1 MKALMLALSFAAVP
15 AIALAATPAEEKQFV
30 DTYKKAYEAKDSKT
44 LTGLLYTKGSD
55 PQALEFYKM
64 MMTGE
69 AGGKITSIQ
78 LVELTAE
85 DKKRLEGMKGPDGK
99 VMKPV
104 LTPVKKLVIKS
115 ETKDK
120 NGSST
125 SSSEVFVGEADGKLW
140 IPVPGPAK

>member
-1 MKALMLALSFAAVP
+1 MKALMLALSFAAMP

-30 DTYKKAYEAKDSKT
+30 DTYKKAFEAKDSKT

-64 MMTGE
+64 MVTGE